1 MAILQRNKK
10 DISMPKF
17 SKLSLLPLLL
27 SLLMMLLLNYEC
39 FVLSWFSNQLEFIFI
54 AGHKTHEI

>member
-1 MAILQRNKK
+1 
-10 DISMPKF
+10 MPKF

-27 SLLMMLLLNYEC
+27 LLLLLMMLLLNYEC
-39 FVLSWFSNQLEFIFI
+39 FVLSWFSNQLEIIFT

>member
-1 MAILQRNKK
+1 
-10 DISMPKF
+10 MPKF

-27 SLLMMLLLNYEC
+27 LLLLMLLLLNYEG
-39 FVLSWFSNQLEFIFI
+39 FVLSWFSNQLEFIFT

>member
-1 MAILQRNKK
+1 
-10 DISMPKF
+10 MPKF

-27 SLLMMLLLNYEC
+27 LLLLLLMMLLLNYEC
-39 FVLSWFSNQLEFIFI
+39 FVLSWFSNQLEFIFT